1 MCGADVMLMSVRFE
15 VQISRVARDA
25 PVVIENE
32 SSIFSPSTP
41 GVDVNGTGR
50 GGGGVAS
57 ESCRIIT
64 FRSIIAS
71 ARKSVF

>member
-1 MCGADVMLMSVRFE
+1 MLMSVRFE

-41 GVDVNGTGR
+41 GVDVNGTG
-50 GGGGVAS
+50 GVVVVAS
-57 ESCRIIT
+57 PVKVVE
-64 FRSIIAS
+64 
-71 ARKSVF
+71 

>member
-1 MCGADVMLMSVRFE
+1 MSVRFE

-41 GVDVNGTGR
+41 GVNVNG

-57 ESCRIIT
+57 ESRRIIT
-64 FRSIIAS
+64 FRSIIAL